1 MIKYMSF
8 SAKSFKKIAENSN
21 LIRLNSIVSETNSY
35 VKEDIKVSEEY
46 SMAVS
51 EVLEIIKLTNKPTVK
66 KISKKILDFFQE
78 KQYGEY
84 VEKFNSKMK
93 IEEVI
98 LLPKTMNLITMLY
111 RNYLCTLKERDM
123 LDELLRKNCE
133 LERKMQILDDDT
145 EGFHKVD
152 TLSDS
157 QELDEEFECDKKFNF
172 YINMKDFNLEK
183 QLIKLKRLK
192 KKIGR

>member
-1 MIKYMSF
+1 MSF